1 MNREQGNPNQDRIRE
16 AVEKFEQPLI
26 RYALRIV
33 DDIDLARD
41 VVQDTFLQLCRQP
54 NDKIK
59 ISLKAWLYTVCRNRA
74 FDVRKKEAR
83 MKYATDSNAESIQS
97 REPNQAQ
104 RMEQRDTAHLASRL
118 LNKLPD
124 QQQEAIRMKI
134 VHGLSYREISK
145 VLDVSISH
153 VGYLL
158 HMGIKTIREQASH

>member
-1 MNREQGNPNQDRIRE
+1 
-16 AVEKFEQPLI
+16 
-26 RYALRIV
+26 
-33 DDIDLARD
+33 
-41 VVQDTFLQLCRQP
+41 
-54 NDKIK
+54 
-59 ISLKAWLYTVCRNRA
+59 
-74 FDVRKKEAR
+74 

-104 RMEQRDTAHLASRL
+104 RMEQRDAAHLASQL